1 MIKTSALYSAVAVQA
16 IMYIALGSFG
26 IMSLTN
32 LSYRG
37 FVVAAIWAVIFANI
51 FIWGGAESQYIM
63 KMTAICTVAWMAIW
77 TFTEYFVAGIF
88 YNISDSACY
97 VFYGFECLTCFGSVF
112 LIAAKH
118 TGKKSGKNLF
128 IILAMLLAVA
138 CYIIATA
145 QVIKIFPDYLPGES
159 PLDIMSGKA
168 TTQSMLDVITG
179 GVTMPRHDM
188 MIKINAIFY
197 AVESILLISLFSGE
211 KALCKNTK

>member
-1 MIKTSALYSAVAVQA
+1 MRKTSALYSAVAVQA

-51 FIWGGAESQYIM
+51 YIWNGVESENII

-77 TFTEYFVAGIF
+77 TFTEYFVAGIS

-145 QVIKIFPDYLPGES
+145 QVIKIFP
-159 PLDIMSGKA
+159 
-168 TTQSMLDVITG
+168 